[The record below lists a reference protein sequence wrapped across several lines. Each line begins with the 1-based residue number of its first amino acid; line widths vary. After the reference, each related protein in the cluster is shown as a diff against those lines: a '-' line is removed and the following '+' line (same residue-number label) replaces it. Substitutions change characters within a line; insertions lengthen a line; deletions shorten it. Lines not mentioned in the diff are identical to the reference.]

1 MLHSLTSS
9 TWPIYIYIIYM
20 YIIYHIYSK
29 KKPIVIWLDPK
40 PGCDTRTP
48 NSFFSTTAATNHS
61 CTWRFLRSHS
71 DPRKSIKVV
80 ESVWNQQNITWNC
93 ADHGTNIMLIVDIKR
108 GTNIDGGLTKATI
121 YYFQNS
127 KLSQMCFSL
136 LKKCSKTQ
144 QKYAKV

>member
-1 MLHSLTSS
+1 M
-9 TWPIYIYIIYM
+9 
-20 YIIYHIYSK
+20 YHIYPK

-48 NSFFSTTAATNHS
+48 NCFFFYHGGNKPQLHLTLPSEPFGSEEVDKGGWECVPTKYHMKLS
-61 CTWRFLRSHS
+61 
-71 DPRKSIKVV
+71 
-80 ESVWNQQNITWNC
+80 
-93 ADHGTNIMLIVDIKR
+93 DHGTNIMLIVDKKR

-136 LKKCSKTQ
+136 LNKCSKTQ
-144 QKYAKV
+144 QKHAKV